1 MFQTYYLAQYNAES
15 GQSQYLDTLGNGSYY
30 PQN

>member
-1 MFQTYYLAQYNAES
+1 MFQTLPVQYNAES
-15 GQSQYLDTLGNGSYY
+15 GQSQYFDTLGNGSYY